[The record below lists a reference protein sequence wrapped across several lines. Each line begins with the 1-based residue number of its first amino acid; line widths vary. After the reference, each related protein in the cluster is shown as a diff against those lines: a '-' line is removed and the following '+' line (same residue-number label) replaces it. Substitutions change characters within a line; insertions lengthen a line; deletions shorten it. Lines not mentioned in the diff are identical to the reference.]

1 MLTFFDY
8 NVVIFYLLFL
18 IGIGWFFRRAGKDSS
33 EYFRGGGKMAWWMV
47 GASSFMGAFSAW
59 TFTGAAGLAYEY
71 GLVVLVLFW
80 CNGLGFLLN
89 WSYFA
94 RWSRNT
100 RAVTALEAVRR
111 RLGAVNEQTFTW
123 LQVPFQVLQAGIW
136 LYGLAIF
143 CTPVFGLDLHLTII
157 VCGIVVVFVAAAGG
171 SWAVVAGDFIQALVL
186 VPITIV
192 AAVTAIRLAGGF
204 ASFSATLPET
214 HWQLSRA
221 AVGFG
226 PWWILAVALEKIT
239 NINGLHNSSRY
250 LCAINGHEARKAAM
264 LSGVLF
270 FVGSI
275 VWFIP
280 PLVARS
286 RGILLHQYAGAVNPA
301 EMSYI
306 AVAAQCLPVGLLG
319 LLVTGIISSTMS
331 SMDSGLNRNAGI
343 FVRSFYL
350 PVVRPLASEREL
362 VLVGR
367 LTTWGFGAM
376 AIVMA
381 LFYSSWRDLG
391 VFNLMMNFSAL
402 VATPYAVPLF
412 WCLLIRRSPDWAAW
426 STIVICCAVGLIVS
440 LVPSSHWAATLPPE
454 GLGAWLAWA
463 RANNYVTIT
472 LANVGLGSLWF
483 LGVCL
488 LVKDRSQSPERRRE
502 VALFFEATHTDIGLS
517 DTPAVDHL
525 RHLGIGRM
533 CLIYAVFIFVLAL
546 LSSSNAGRIGLA
558 FCAAFMGTVGL
569 AIRHGARRSLARD
582 RTRPS
587 PSLTIGPC
595 PGEVLSPLPNPK
607 TE

>member
-1 MLTFFDY
+1 
-8 NVVIFYLLFL
+8 
-18 IGIGWFFRRAGKDSS
+18 
-33 EYFRGGGKMAWWMV
+33 
-47 GASSFMGAFSAW
+47 
-59 TFTGAAGLAYEY
+59 
-71 GLVVLVLFW
+71 
-80 CNGLGFLLN
+80 
-89 WSYFA
+89 
-94 RWSRNT
+94 
-100 RAVTALEAVRR
+100 
-111 RLGAVNEQTFTW
+111 
-123 LQVPFQVLQAGIW
+123 VLQAGIW

-143 CTPVFGLDLHLTII
+143 CTPVFGLDLHLTIV

-192 AAVTAIRLAGGF
+192 VAFTAIRFAGGF
-204 ASFSATLPET
+204 DSFTATLPET
-214 HWQLSRA
+214 HWELSRA

-239 NINGLHNSSRY
+239 HINGLHNSSRY
-250 LCAINGHEARKAAM
+250 LCAINGHEAKKAAM

-286 RGILLHQYAGAVNPA
+286 RGILLDQYAGAVNPA

-306 AVAAQCLPVGLLG
+306 AIAAQCVPVGLLG

-350 PVVRPLASEREL
+350 PVLRPLAGEREL

-367 LTTWGFGAM
+367 LTTWSFGAM
-376 AIVMA
+376 AILMA

-426 STIVICCAVGLIVS
+426 STIVICCAVGMLVS
-440 LVPSSHWAATLPPE
+440 LVPSSNWAASLPPE
-454 GLGAWLAWA
+454 GLGAWLVWA
-463 RANNYVTIT
+463 KANNYVTIT
-472 LANVGLGSLWF
+472 LANVGIGSLWF
-483 LGVCL
+483 LGASL
-488 LVKDRSQSPERRRE
+488 LGKDRSQSPERRQE
-502 VALFFEATHTDIGLS
+502 VTRFFEATRTDIAAT
-517 DTPAVDHL
+517 DTPPVDHL
-525 RHLGIGRM
+525 RHLGIARM

-546 LSSSNAGRIGLA
+546 LSSSTAGRVGLV
-558 FCAAFMGTVGL
+558 FCAAFMGAAGL
-569 AIRHGARRSLARD
+569 AIRLAAQRGLARE
-582 RTRPS
+582 R
-587 PSLTIGPC
+587 I
-595 PGEVLSPLPNPK
+595 LPP
-607 TE
+607 TPAAVDAVP

>member
-8 NVVIFYLLFL
+8 NVVVFYLLFL

-47 GASSFMGAFSAW
+47 GASGFMSAFSAW

-80 CNGLGFLLN
+80 GNGLGFLLN
-89 WSYFA
+89 WGYFA
-94 RWSRNT
+94 RLSRNT

-111 RLGAVNEQTFTW
+111 RLGPANEQTFTW

-143 CTPVFGLDLHLTII
+143 CTPVFGLDIHLTII

-192 AAVTAIRLAGGF
+192 AAFTAIRFAGGF
-204 ASFSATLPET
+204 DTFAATLPEA
-214 HWQLSRA
+214 HWELSRA

-239 NINGLHNSSRY
+239 HINGLHNSSRY
-250 LCAINGHEARKAAM
+250 LCAINGQEAKKAAM

-270 FVGSI
+270 FIGSI

-286 RGILLHQYAGAVNPA
+286 RGILLDQYSGAVNPA

-306 AVAAQCLPVGLLG
+306 AIAAQCLPVGLLG

-350 PVVRPLASEREL
+350 PVLRPLAGEREL

-367 LTTWGFGAM
+367 LTTWSFGAM

-381 LFYSSWRDLG
+381 LFYSTWRDLG

-426 STIVICCAVGLIVS
+426 STIVICCVIGMFVS
-440 LVPSSHWAATLPPE
+440 LVPSSNWAASLPPE
-454 GLGAWLAWA
+454 GLGSWLAWA
-463 RANNYVTIT
+463 RANNYITIT
-472 LANVGLGSLWF
+472 LANVGIGSLWF
-483 LGVCL
+483 LGASL
-488 LVKDRSQSPERRRE
+488 LAKDRSQSLQRRAE
-502 VALFFEATHTDIGLS
+502 VAGFFDATRTDIALS
-517 DTPAVDHL
+517 DTPPVDHH
-525 RHLGIGRM
+525 RHLGIARM
-533 CLIYAVFIFVLAL
+533 CLIYAAFIFGLAL
-546 LSSSNAGRIGLA
+546 LSTSNAGRIGLA
-558 FCAAFMGTVGL
+558 FCAAFMGAVGFAIRLAARRGL
-569 AIRHGARRSLARD
+569 ARERA
-582 RTRPS
+582 TS
-587 PSLTIGPC
+587 PAPITVDAAS
-595 PGEVLSPLPNPK
+595 
-607 TE
+607 